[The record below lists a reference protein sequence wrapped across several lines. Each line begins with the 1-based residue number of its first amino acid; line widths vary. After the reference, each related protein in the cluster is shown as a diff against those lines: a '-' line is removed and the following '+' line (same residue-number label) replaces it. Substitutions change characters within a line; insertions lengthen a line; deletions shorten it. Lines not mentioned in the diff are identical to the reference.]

1 MIDPY
6 SYRIQTIGCQ
16 MNVYDSERMER
27 LLQADGFTPAPANDE
42 AGLIVINTCA
52 IRAKAE
58 QKLYSL
64 LGRLAPLKKANPH
77 LIVAVGG
84 CVAQQEGG
92 RLFSRAPQ
100 LDVVFG
106 THAVHRLPLLVDRA
120 RGTKGRI
127 IDIETHPLQND
138 QGMTGPAPQPGGSPI
153 VRFVTIMQGCDNYCT
168 YCVVPYVRGR
178 EVSRTPG
185 AIVAEIE
192 SAVAQGVRSVT
203 LLGQN
208 VNSYGG
214 REGYLTFPELLE
226 TINALDGLEQIRFIT
241 SHPKD
246 LSDDLIAAFGTPG
259 KLAPHIHLPVQS
271 GSDAILKRMN
281 RRYTRKQ
288 YIKKVEALRTVC
300 PEIAISSDF
309 IVGFPGES
317 DNDFEASLD
326 LIETIGFSSLFA
338 FPYSDRP
345 NAPATTF
352 EPKVAEKIK
361 AVRLQKLLTVQKR
374 ATAQYHQQFVGKE
387 TEVLV
392 EGQNRHP
399 DRPGAMQWYGR
410 NPQNLI
416 VHIDADPGA
425 ADLTG
430 KLKWVKIDRALHHC
444 LKGTLETRP
453 LQDICCCSRSRKAKN
468 VPGGIY

>member
-1 MIDPY
+1 MTDPF
-6 SYRIQTIGCQ
+6 SYKIQTIGCQ
-16 MNVYDSERMER
+16 MNVYDSERIER
-27 LLQADGFTPAPANDE
+27 LLQADGYVPAKTAED

-64 LGRLAPLKKANPH
+64 LGRLAPLKKQNPN
-77 LIVAVGG
+77 LVMAVGG
-84 CVAQQEGG
+84 CVAQQEG
-92 RLFSRAPQ
+92 RTLFSRAPQ

-120 RGTKGRI
+120 RSTKGHI
-127 IDIETHPLQND
+127 VDVEAHPLQDD
-138 QGMTGPAPQPGGSPI
+138 QGMAGPAPQYDRSQI
-153 VRFVTIMQGCDNYCT
+153 SRFVTIMQGCDNYCT

-178 EVSRTPG
+178 EVSRKPD
-185 AIVAEIE
+185 AILAEIE
-192 SAVAQGVRSVT
+192 SAVVQGVRAVT

-214 REGYLTFPELLE
+214 REGYESFPQLLE
-226 TINALDGLEQIRFIT
+226 KINAIKDLEQIRFTT

-246 LSDDLIAAFGTPG
+246 LSDELIEAFSSLK

-281 RRYTRKQ
+281 RRYTRAR
-288 YIKKVEALRTVC
+288 YLERIEALRRTC
-300 PEIAISSDF
+300 PEIAVSSDF

-317 DNDFEASLD
+317 DADFKASID

-338 FPYSDRP
+338 FKYSDRP
-345 NAPATTF
+345 NAPAAKF
-352 EPKVAEKIK
+352 NGKVSETVKNE
-361 AVRLQKLLTVQKR
+361 RLQELLATQKK
-374 ATAQYHQQFVGKE
+374 ATAKYYRQFLEK
-387 TEVLV
+387 TTSVLV

-399 DRPGAMQWYGR
+399 DLPNTLQWHGR
-410 NPQNLI
+410 NPQNMI
-416 VHIDADPGA
+416 VHFDAEPGQ

-430 KLKWVKIDRALHHC
+430 RPVWVKIDAALGHC
-444 LKGTLETRP
+444 LKGTPASKKEM
-453 LQDICCCSRSRKAKN
+453 SRVA
-468 VPGGIY
+468 